1 MKTVKTRSLI
11 IFNMIKRICLIG
23 LLIVSS
29 LSVSLADSPL
39 TSTEFWR
46 IYQVYGDE
54 DSYFPLYKVYD
65 EAGWGDEVM
74 SILCSSDVSIEQRLC
89 LVNYCS
95 WNFEGQSHYADL
107 VRYSCKKDGVA
118 NEQQLLRK
126 MSGEMLIVFAYVK
139 ALDDYFEVSEA
150 KRLAEEAVK
159 RSPKSRAVAM
169 IAALIKAQDAMSSD
183 WGEIYRV
190 CHAVETNTSLD
201 NDFCD
206 AAVWAIMEYIN
217 GYSKY

>member
-1 MKTVKTRSLI
+1 
-11 IFNMIKRICLIG
+11 MIKRICLIG
-23 LLIVSS
+23 LLIVGS

-46 IYQVYGDE
+46 IYKVSGGDE
-54 DSYFPLYKVYD
+54 NYFPPYKVYD
-65 EAGWGDEVM
+65 ESEWGEEVM

-89 LVNYCS
+89 LVNYCG

-107 VRYSCKKDGVA
+107 VRYSCDKEGVA
-118 NEQQLLRK
+118 NEKQLFRN

-139 ALDDYFEVSEA
+139 AMDDYFNVSEA
-150 KRLAEEAVK
+150 KSIAEEAVK
-159 RSPKSRAVAM
+159 RSPNSRAVAM
-169 IAALIKAQDAMSSD
+169 IAALIKAQYAMDSN
-183 WGEIYRV
+183 WGEVYRV
-190 CHAVETNTSLD
+190 CHAVETDTSLD

-217 GYSKY
+217 LYAEY